1 MIKIRGVVSALLPLM
16 FATAHSAELVHSFNS
31 PAFNGMGFSSHI
43 LTLKQLEDQRTDKNK
58 AAAEAIRVRAEYEAA
73 NTPEARFIA
82 NIESRVYSQLAK
94 QLTDSLFGSNGMPM
108 CTAATAGEV
117 CGIIPDLAGN
127 MVTWK
132 LGATG
137 SADANMIVITITSNT
152 NSAQTTT
159 MKIPSGTF
167 YFGGTGGP

>member
-1 MIKIRGVVSALLPLM
+1 MIKIRGVISALLPLM
-16 FATAHSAELVHSFNS
+16 LTTAHSAELVHSFNS
-31 PAFNGMGFSSHI
+31 PAFNGMGYSSHI
-43 LTLKQLEDQRTDKNK
+43 LTLKQLEDQRTEKNK
-58 AAAEAIRVRAEYEAA
+58 AAVEALKAKAEYAAA
-73 NTPEARFIA
+73 NTPEARFLA

-94 QLTDSLFGSNGMPM
+94 QLTDSLFGNDGQPM

-127 MVTWK
+127 MITWK

-152 NSAQTTT
+152 VSGQSTV

>member
-1 MIKIRGVVSALLPLM
+1 MIRGILSTLLLVGLTSA
-16 FATAHSAELVHSFNS
+16 TQSAELSHVFNS
-31 PAFNGMGFSSHI
+31 PAFSGIGYSSHV
-43 LTLKQLEDQRTDKNK
+43 LTLKQLEDQRKDKNK
-58 AAAEAIRVRAEYEAA
+58 AAADAIKARAEYDAA

-94 QLTDSLFGSNGMPM
+94 QLTDSLFGNNGQSM
-108 CTAATAGEV
+108 CSTATAGEV

-127 MVTWK
+127 MITWK
-132 LGATG
+132 LGEPG
-137 SADANMIVITITSNT
+137 STDANMIVITITSNV

-167 YFGGTGGP
+167 YFGAGVPQ